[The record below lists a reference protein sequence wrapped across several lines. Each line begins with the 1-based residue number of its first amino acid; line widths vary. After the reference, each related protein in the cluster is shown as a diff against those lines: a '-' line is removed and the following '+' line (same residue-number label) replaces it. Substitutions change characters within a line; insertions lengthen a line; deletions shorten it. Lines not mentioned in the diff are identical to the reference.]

1 MIHPIDLKDDDVWA
15 MFQASWSGDLDQV
28 KALVARRPELA
39 VCEYNYTP
47 PIHFAVRE
55 GHLEIMRFLLEQG
68 ADPTYRTYPFQE
80 SLVTMAQDRDR
91 DEFAQ
96 LLLGLLARKF
106 PVVEGVAGFLDAARC
121 GD

>member
-1 MIHPIDLKDDDVWA
+1 MIHPVDLKDDDVWA

-55 GHLEIMRFLLEQG
+55 GHLEIVRFLLEQG
-68 ADPTYRTYPFQE
+68 SRSDLPDVSVSRI
-80 SLVTMAQDRDR
+80 
-91 DEFAQ
+91 
-96 LLLGLLARKF
+96 
-106 PVVEGVAGFLDAARC
+106 AGDHGA
-121 GD
+121 GP